1 MGNIMGNLILLGVVL
16 AGFIG
21 WGMNTYKLVVECDFA
36 SPYKCEGI
44 RGVGTFVPI
53 VGAVTGYIDIKDE

>member
-1 MGNIMGNLILLGVVL
+1 MSNLIFSVIFL

-44 RGVGTFVPI
+44 RAVGTFVPV

>member
-1 MGNIMGNLILLGVVL
+1 MSNLIFSVIFL

-44 RGVGTFVPI
+44 RTIGTFVPVI
-53 VGAVTGYIDIKDE
+53 GAVTGYIDIKDE